1 MQLCG
6 EVDVCAPVLPRGNV
20 LVPEV
25 EARTVIDGSG
35 DESMVALAR
44 GTVKGDFTGV
54 ADGGGS
60 ESLALGTGTRTSAS
74 ERWSWLQ

>member
-6 EVDVCAPVLPRGNV
+6 EVDVCAPVLPGGNV

-35 DESMVALAR
+35 DE
-44 GTVKGDFTGV
+44 
-54 ADGGGS
+54 
-60 ESLALGTGTRTSAS
+60 
-74 ERWSWLQ
+74 